1 MRIAVLAWGS
11 LIWHR
16 RELAITKDF
25 KPLGPRVELEFSR
38 ISRDGRLTL
47 VVDEAH
53 GQPCVAYA
61 ALSAF
66 DNLDAALENLWVR
79 EGSQGEPLPKDVR
92 AHGRTGWADV
102 SSDTQSQKATERHPK
117 AVAAIK
123 DWAREN
129 NYAASI
135 WTALGSNFHD
145 SKKAA
150 EPFSVDAAIRYLD
163 RLDKLSFARAL
174 HYIWS
179 APPEVD
185 TPLRRAVNE
194 RWARKG

>member
-11 LIWHR
+11 LIWDS
-16 RELAITKDF
+16 RELAVVSGF
-25 KPLGPRVELEFSR
+25 EAAGPCVRLEFSR

-47 VVDEAH
+47 VLDEEH
-53 GQPCVAYA
+53 GQSCVTYA
-61 ALSAF
+61 ALSA
-66 DNLDAALENLWVR
+66 NNSLDDALQNLWNR
-79 EGSQGEPLPKDVR
+79 EGFPDEKLPEDVR
-92 AHGRTGWADV
+92 AHGRTGWVDIL
-102 SSDTQSQKATERHPK
+102 SDTHSQRATERHPR

-123 DWAREN
+123 DWAKEN
-129 NYAASI
+129 NYTAAI

-145 SKKAA
+145 SGKAA

-163 RLDKLSFARAL
+163 RRDKLSFARAL

-185 TPLRRAVNE
+185 TPLRRAVNQH
-194 RWARKG
+194 WARKG

>member
-1 MRIAVLAWGS
+1 MAVTTGFDPVGAHIA
-11 LIWHR
+11 
-16 RELAITKDF
+16 
-25 KPLGPRVELEFSR
+25 LEFSR
-38 ISRDGRLTL
+38 ISRDSRLTL

-79 EGSQGEPLPKDVR
+79 EGSPGEPLPKDVR

-102 SSDTQSQKATERHPK
+102 FSDTHSQKAIERHPK

-129 NYAASI
+129 NYAAAI

-145 SKKAA
+145 SDKAA

-174 HYIWS
+174 HYIWN

-185 TPLRRAVNE
+185 TPFRRAVNK
-194 RWARKG
+194 RWAREG